1 MTEVI
6 IMEKK
11 KYPMTDPEEDII
23 FDCPA
28 ASSGDMTGLIPSGN
42 GGDYSGIYQYTAES
56 KDIPKRNR

>member
-1 MTEVI
+1 
-6 IMEKK
+6 MEKK